1 MEKPFFDLM
10 ARCGLRAVVICRFP
24 FIDVVVASAADGVPL
39 MRGVP
44 CRFGSFEVINPLSTI
59 DIGSEEVE
67 FPVCLAIVAEQVCIP
82 SHSNG

>member
-10 ARCGLRAVVICRFP
+10 ARYERKEAISCRFP

-39 MRGVP
+39 MRGGS
-44 CRFGSFEVINPLSTI
+44 CRMGSFEVINPLSTM

-67 FPVCLAIVAEQVCIP
+67 FPVCLAIVAEQVCVMFP
-82 SHSNG
+82 SNG